1 MPKIFID
8 AGHGGKDSGA
18 TNGNYFEKD
27 IALKIALK
35 LNEMLELKGFKTQ
48 LSRTTDVFVELNERA
63 KKANQFNAD
72 IFVSIHLNSAT
83 NSSANGIETLVYKNQ
98 GKNYVLGA
106 NIQNELIQTM
116 SATNRGIKER
126 PELCVLN
133 STKMPAVLIE
143 VGFLSNAREKSFL
156 VLDAYQNKIALAIAN
171 GILKY
176 FGMED
181 KTVSESKEIKTVD
194 EALKI
199 LKNRGVIN
207 SLGYWL
213 KAVDVVKYLDELI
226 INVARKIG

>member
-1 MPKIFID
+1 
-8 AGHGGKDSGA
+8 
-18 TNGNYFEKD
+18 
-27 IALKIALK
+27 
-35 LNEMLELKGFKTQ
+35 
-48 LSRTTDVFVELNERA
+48 
-63 KKANQFNAD
+63 
-72 IFVSIHLNSAT
+72 
-83 NSSANGIETLVYKNQ
+83 
-98 GKNYVLGA
+98 
-106 NIQNELIQTM
+106 M

-156 VLDAYQNKIALAIAN
+156 VLNAYQNKIALAIAN

-207 SLGYWL
+207 SPDYWL
-213 KAVDVVKYLDELI
+213 KAVDVVKYLNELI

>member
-1 MPKIFID
+1 MLTVSLTYQARQIKKNGDDYMPKIFID

-98 GKNYVLGA
+98 GKNYVLRCKYTKRV
-106 NIQNELIQTM
+106 N
-116 SATNRGIKER
+116 TN
-126 PELCVLN
+126 
-133 STKMPAVLIE
+133 
-143 VGFLSNAREKSFL
+143 
-156 VLDAYQNKIALAIAN
+156 
-171 GILKY
+171 
-176 FGMED
+176 
-181 KTVSESKEIKTVD
+181 
-194 EALKI
+194 
-199 LKNRGVIN
+199 
-207 SLGYWL
+207 
-213 KAVDVVKYLDELI
+213 DVCH
-226 INVARKIG
+226 